1 MFIKSNI
8 EAMSSYIDMSRIDR
22 SFNKS
27 LAKISSGMELPKPMF
42 NGGMYAAANDME
54 AIYQSYVTGA
64 KNVQDGQGF
73 LEVAQTV
80 MMEVNDLIF
89 EMNDLAHRASTETI
103 NDEQRAQ
110 MDVAYQRLKKDIG
123 NVILDVKFN
132 ELSIW
137 SNTNAGLTLSIVFGE
152 NRSFEISTYNMASTD
167 FQYDGTNISSQV
179 NAGQSMSAME
189 TAVNYMSQLMAEM
202 GAQITE
208 IEGKVNILNEQAIQ
222 EKAMEARINEIDYAK
237 EMKNFM
243 SQQVVLQASQAMVS
257 QANMK
262 PQSVMQ
268 LFG

>member
-1 MFIKSNI
+1 
-8 EAMSSYIDMSRIDR
+8 
-22 SFNKS
+22 
-27 LAKISSGMELPKPMF
+27 
-42 NGGMYAAANDME
+42 
-54 AIYQSYVTGA
+54 
-64 KNVQDGQGF
+64 
-73 LEVAQTV
+73 
-80 MMEVNDLIF
+80 
-89 EMNDLAHRASTETI
+89 
-103 NDEQRAQ
+103 
-110 MDVAYQRLKKDIG
+110 
-123 NVILDVKFN
+123 
-132 ELSIW
+132 
-137 SNTNAGLTLSIVFGE
+137 
-152 NRSFEISTYNMASTD
+152 MASTD